1 MRTRPMRTRRTPP
14 TGSTRTPRTRTRTRP
29 TGAPERV
36 LPPRTAERA
45 GVSDR
50 APSALARCVGDIER
64 FVDHVW
70 ARRSQVHAAGIPAT
84 DLLSLQDVDRLITS
98 SSLRIPAFRLV
109 RDGTPLA
116 PSAYTT
122 SGAIGGRAYDGLV
135 SPPKVLRALDD
146 GATLVLQ
153 SVHRYHRPL
162 ALLCRHLEVDLGH
175 RCQANAYITPP
186 GARGLALHRD
196 PHDVLVLQSFG
207 TKAWEVHATPW
218 QQRHEPGVAPVE
230 QLLRP
235 GDVQY
240 LPTGT
245 PHAARAQQSLS
256 GHITIGI
263 VPTRWRDVLTCALAE
278 ALSDAVDGVDEAIP
292 ARWIEDVPGVGAA
305 LGERLQQLATA
316 LGEVDVRAVA
326 MRVAEQFLT
335 CRPPLLGGS
344 LVDRQH
350 LAALGDGTRLVRR
363 PGAVVRLAPGTAPD
377 RARLLLG
384 DRELDVPV
392 WIRPALTVVAA
403 RDELRPVDLADHL
416 DAESR
421 VVLCRRLVREGLLS
435 PQP

>member
-1 MRTRPMRTRRTPP
+1 MR
-14 TGSTRTPRTRTRTRP
+14 
-29 TGAPERV
+29 
-36 LPPRTAERA
+36 
-45 GVSDR
+45 DR
-50 APSALARCVGDIER
+50 APTALARCVGDPRR
-64 FVDHVW
+64 FADHVW

-84 DLLSLQDVDRLITS
+84 DLLSLEDVDRLITS
-98 SSLRIPAFRLV
+98 SLLRTPAFRVV

-135 SPPKVLRALDD
+135 SPAKVLRALDD

-153 SVHRYHRPL
+153 GVHRYHRPL
-162 ALLCRHLEVDLGH
+162 ALLCRHLEVELGH

-207 TKAWEVHATPW
+207 TKVWEVHATPW
-218 QQRHEPGVAPVE
+218 QQRHEPGVGPVE

-256 GHITIGI
+256 GHITVGI
-263 VPTRWRDVLTCALAE
+263 VPTRWRDVLTRALAE

-292 ARWIEDVPGVGAA
+292 ARWIEDVPGVGAV
-305 LGERLQQLATA
+305 LGERLQQLATG
-316 LGEVDVRAVA
+316 LGDVDVRAVA
-326 MRVAEQFLT
+326 TRMAEQFLT
-335 CRPPLLGGS
+335 SRPPLLGGS

-363 PGAVVRLAPGTAPD
+363 PGAVVRLAPGAAPD
-377 RARLLLG
+377 RVRVLLG

-392 WIRPALTVVAA
+392 WIRAALTLVAA

-435 PQP
+435 PLP